1 MFTGIV
7 EEKGIV
13 VKKTKINEG
22 FKFRVKSKQV
32 AKKLSPSDSV
42 CINGICH
49 TVTSRNKTEFE
60 FTSIHETLKKTNLG
74 ELNVG
79 EEVNLEG
86 SLTLNKKIGGH
97 FVFGH
102 IDDTGVVTK
111 VTQIKDEQK
120 TELRNKSAG
129 IRPIGRKPVL
139 KDSDNWEYWIK
150 IHKKHAK
157 YVIYV
162 GSIAINGVS
171 LTVAEVTKP
180 KGKYFDIKVAIIPFT
195 IWHTTFGK
203 LKKGD
208 RVNIE
213 FDFLGKYVLNL
224 LEANPKIKKLIS

>member
-22 FKFRVKSKQV
+22 FKFRVRSKQV
-32 AKKLSPSDSV
+32 ARKLAKSDSV
-42 CINGICH
+42 CINGVCH
-49 TVTSRNKTEFE
+49 TVTTMSKTEFD
-60 FTSIHETLKKTNLG
+60 FVSMHETLKKTNIG

-79 EEVNLEG
+79 DEVNLEG

-102 IDDTGVVTK
+102 IDDTGVVTDVK
-111 VTQIKDEQK
+111 QIKAEK
-120 TELRNKSAG
+120 K
-129 IRPIGRKPVL
+129 
-139 KDSDNWEYWIK
+139 KDSDSWEYRIK
-150 IHKKHAK
+150 IHKKHAQ

-162 GSIAINGVS
+162 GSIAVNGVS

-180 KGKYFDIKVAIIPFT
+180 KGNYFDIKVAIIPYT
-195 IWHTTFGK
+195 YNETTFGK
-203 LKKGD
+203 MKKGD
-208 RVNIE
+208 RVNLE

-224 LEANPKIKKLIS
+224 LAANPKIKKLLK